1 MRNLHNELLIA
12 LDEISKLDQE
22 QNLYH
27 QFPLSPDCIV
37 DYTVLK
43 VEDGGYELI
52 DREVVYNDNQYCG
65 YDEGAVSCWEVL
77 DMNGFIDDN
86 FEDIALDEI
95 SKLDQEQNLYHQFTL
110 SPYCILWILM
120 PMKNS

>member
-27 QFPLSPDCIV
+27 QFTLSPYCII

-43 VEDGGYELI
+43 VDDGGYEII
-52 DREVVYNDNQYCG
+52 DREVAYNDNQYCG
-65 YDEGAVSCWEVL
+65 YDEEAVSCWEVL

-86 FEDIALDEI
+86 FEDIGLGGSMEFTV
-95 SKLDQEQNLYHQFTL
+95 KLSVSYHTDYYGESDVDIDVEL
-110 SPYCILWILM
+110 L
-120 PMKNS
+120 